1 MLIKVDN
8 DKCSGCGACAPACPV
23 GAITAGS
30 PARIDSTR
38 CTGCR
43 MCLTVCPLKAIRCR

>member
-1 MLIKVDN
+1 MLIKVDTEACN
-8 DKCSGCGACAPACPV
+8 GCGACVSACPV
-23 GAITAGS
+23 GALTLSGK
-30 PARIDSTR
+30 ARINATR